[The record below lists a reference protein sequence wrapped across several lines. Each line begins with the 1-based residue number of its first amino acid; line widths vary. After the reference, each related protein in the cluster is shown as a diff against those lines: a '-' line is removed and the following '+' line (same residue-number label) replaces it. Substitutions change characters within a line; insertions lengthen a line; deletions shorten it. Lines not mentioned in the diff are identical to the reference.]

1 TFFFLAFMERSS
13 PNDTRFP
20 IKTEASRMSDL
31 GSPAMQGAI
40 VEVSSVEDAMGYPC
54 GNEAKQRCC
63 DCDAHVCESH
73 GECCDS
79 CDEVF
84 CSTCLAFHQMA
95 YHRKKPSTQSDR
107 AVISCL

>member
-1 TFFFLAFMERSS
+1 
-13 PNDTRFP
+13 
-20 IKTEASRMSDL
+20 
-31 GSPAMQGAI
+31 MQGAI
-40 VEVSSVEDAMGYPC
+40 VEVSNVEDAMGYPC

-107 AVISCL
+107 AVISCLFF